1 MRRKEITIEER
12 QDLQSLL
19 LGMALGG
26 ISAILS
32 CDESQWY
39 TKMIELQQ
47 QLSKG
52 IDISYYGR
60 PDYFNLGNPDTHE

>member
-1 MRRKEITIEER
+1 MRREEITIQER
-12 QDLQSLL
+12 HELQSLL
-19 LGMALGG
+19 LGMAHGG

-39 TKMIELQQ
+39 TKMLELQQ

-52 IDISYYGR
+52 IEIIYYGR
-60 PDYFNLGNPDTHE
+60 PDYFNLGQPPTE